1 MQKDG
6 WIDGVFYRSG
16 KAFTG
21 FPPQYTD
28 ILLAEWPVIIARDQ
42 DTAYFFNA
50 ETGVGKPLTE
60 RYWRAIKLQE
70 LFLIMGNHHIV
81 LDADG
86 NACPDTVFDRYPSAV
101 RYTDPED
108 YTYGDMAVA
117 PDTYLWVTTASWQGY
132 IDHQGSWLYRESRF
146 QNLID

>member
-1 MQKDG
+1 MPGCSPVDPETEKDG

-50 ETGVGKPLTE
+50 ETGVGN
-60 RYWRAIKLQE
+60 R
-70 LFLIMGNHHIV
+70 
-81 LDADG
+81 
-86 NACPDTVFDRYPSAV
+86 
-101 RYTDPED
+101 
-108 YTYGDMAVA
+108 
-117 PDTYLWVTTASWQGY
+117 
-132 IDHQGSWLYRESRF
+132 
-146 QNLID
+146 

>member
-1 MQKDG
+1 
-6 WIDGVFYRSG
+6 
-16 KAFTG
+16 
-21 FPPQYTD
+21 
-28 ILLAEWPVIIARDQ
+28 
-42 DTAYFFNA
+42 
-50 ETGVGKPLTE
+50 
-60 RYWRAIKLQE
+60 
-70 LFLIMGNHHIV
+70 MGNHHIV